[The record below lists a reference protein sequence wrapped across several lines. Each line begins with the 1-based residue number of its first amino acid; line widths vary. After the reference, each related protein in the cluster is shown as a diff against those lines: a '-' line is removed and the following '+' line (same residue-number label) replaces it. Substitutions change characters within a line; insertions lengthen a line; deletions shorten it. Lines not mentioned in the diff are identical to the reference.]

1 MQGGKRW
8 RALNGLKC
16 SAHMKLSAL
25 IDISIFKG
33 LFSSYSRVNSGKWG
47 RIYDKISSK
56 NKKKIKS
63 QSQHLSSISSQEF
76 QSIQIIYGNK
86 QLNTSFFSH
95 TKQKSQ
101 SYPPPFQCC
110 LNRQNLF
117 FSSFHSSKPAAYFQK
132 STSKINIIER

>member
-16 SAHMKLSAL
+16 SAHVKLSAL

-33 LFSSYSRVNSGKWG
+33 LFSSYSRANSGKWG
-47 RIYDKISSK
+47 RMYDKIFSK
-56 NKKKIKS
+56 NKKNQITASVFNFIKRILINTNYLR
-63 QSQHLSSISSQEF
+63 QQ
-76 QSIQIIYGNK
+76 K
-86 QLNTSFFSH
+86 KLNTSFFSH